1 MKLVGFTLVLALCGC
16 SDRDHAHA
24 NATEVAPDRTPRV
37 LDPPPQNVRA
47 LPPHAIRRDGVGP
60 YRLGLTLEQL
70 GIQVPS
76 GGRTAQIDIPSVIHT
91 SVLHA
96 EDDAIQIGGEP
107 LGRASFVAVVADKI
121 ARTDPAGEPPTGI
134 HVGSSREDLIRALG
148 APDVMPARAR
158 DPRIVV
164 PSNLREL
171 RAVLDGDRVIGLVVT
186 ASDPPAKPEGC
197 TRPVGDDYKL
207 NATTYKFGACLTGTP
222 ALVTIEGDELI
233 ARTVEDKSSA
243 AKGSDKPIVSARI
256 EKLPLATLVY
266 VAPVRAPDGKD
277 EIVAIS
283 RLDDGQALTW
293 YLVGYR
299 VEAGKLNRIASEQ
312 IYQLTATNARWIG
325 STLRDLDLLLEVTNR
340 GDTFEV
346 GGLLT
351 HRTSEKLR
359 DLLVLSP
366 VQVQRRRAKSATP
379 EPERDTQDAGVV
391 APTGSDENHAAQ

>member
-16 SDRDHAHA
+16 SDRDRAHPS
-24 NATEVAPDRTPRV
+24 ATEVAADRTPRV
-37 LDPPPQNVRA
+37 LDPPAQNVRA

-76 GGRTAQIDIPSVIHT
+76 GGRTAQIDIAGVVHL

-121 ARTDPAGEPPTGI
+121 ARTESGI
-134 HVGSSREDLIRALG
+134 HVGSTREELIRALG
-148 APDVMPARAR
+148 APDVTPGRAR

-171 RAVLDGDRVIGLVVT
+171 RAVLEGDRVVGLVVT
-186 ASDPPAKPEGC
+186 ASDPPAKGDGC
-197 TRPVGDDYKL
+197 ARPSGDDYKL

-222 ALVTIEGDELI
+222 AIVTVDGDELV
-233 ARTVEDKSSA
+233 ARSAESEKVIVDKS
-243 AKGSDKPIVSARI
+243 RI
-256 EKLPLATLVY
+256 EKLPLATLVF

-277 EIVAIS
+277 EIVAVS
-283 RLDDGQALTW
+283 RFDDGQALTW
-293 YLVGYR
+293 WLVAYR
-299 VEAGKLNRIASEQ
+299 VEAGKLARIASEQ

-379 EPERDTQDAGVV
+379 EPEHDTQDAGTA
-391 APTGSDENHAAQ
+391 APTGSDDNHAAQ